1 MTRLA
6 LLAVIAMASLGQPQ
20 TWPIRSLAVEGNRL
34 YSSEEILAL
43 TGLVIGQPGNQ
54 RVFEAARDRLIS
66 TGAFETVGFRF
77 GPAPSRDG
85 YAVVFEVAEI
95 EQVYPIR
102 FEFLETPD
110 QELRLHLET
119 VEPLFREKIP
129 GTQEAIARYAGHL
142 ERYLAQKG
150 RDVRVTGELTA
161 DRPGELYVMFRP
173 AGAMPVVADVD
184 FTGNQ
189 VIPTGTLREAI
200 RGVAVGS
207 RYTES
212 RMRELLDAS
221 IRPLYEARGRLRV
234 TFPRIT
240 AERAPGDI
248 RGLKITVE
256 VNEGET
262 YELGDVKVE
271 GTASLDQ
278 ELVKVAALKIGDLA
292 NFQEVAAAIERVNAR
307 LRRDGHLKVVTR
319 AERRLDDERRT
330 VDLVLV
336 VEPGPQ
342 YTFGSLRVEG
352 LDLHGEHEIR
362 RIWGL
367 KTGEPFPAGYPDF
380 FLEQVR
386 ERGLFDNLRE
396 ARAQV
401 KLNDQALTAD
411 VTLIFNPP
419 RPERPPSTFDDPLT
433 RKPRP

>member
-1 MTRLA
+1 MRL
-6 LLAVIAMASLGQPQ
+6 LVIAFCCLSVWAQQ
-20 TWPIRSLAVEGNRL
+20 ETWPIRSLAVEGNRM
-34 YSSEEILAL
+34 YSSEQILAL
-43 TGLVIGQPGNQ
+43 TGLAIGQPASR
-54 RVFEAARDRLIS
+54 RVFEEARDRLIAI
-66 TGAFETVGFRF
+66 GAFETVGFRY
-77 GPAPSRDG
+77 GPAPSGDG

-102 FEFLETPD
+102 FEFLEAPERD
-110 QELRLHLET
+110 LRLHLQAA
-119 VEPLFREKIP
+119 EPLFAEKIP
-129 GTQEAIARYAGHL
+129 GTKEVITRYASHL
-142 ERYLAQKG
+142 ERYFADRGQQVKI
-150 RDVRVTGELTA
+150 TGELTA
-161 DRPGELYVMFRP
+161 DRPDELYVMFRP

-189 VIPTGTLREAI
+189 VIPTGVLREAI
-200 RGVAVGS
+200 RGVAIGS

-212 RMRELLDAS
+212 RFREFLEAS

-234 TFPRIT
+234 SFPRIT
-240 AERAPGDI
+240 SERAPGDV

-256 VNEGET
+256 VNEGQT

-271 GTASLDQ
+271 GAGTLDQ
-278 ELVKVAALKIGDLA
+278 ELLRAAALKIGDLA
-292 NFQEVAAAIERVNAR
+292 NFQEVSAAIERVNAR
-307 LRRDGHLKVVTR
+307 MRRDGYLKVATR
-319 AERRLDDERRT
+319 AERRLNDEHRK

-342 YTFGSLRVEG
+342 YSFGALRIEG

-367 KTGEPFPAGYPDF
+367 KPGEPFPADYPNF

-396 ARAQV
+396 ARAEV
-401 KLNDQALTAD
+401 KLNDAALTAD
-411 VTLIFNPP
+411 VTLLFNPP
-419 RPERPPSTFDDPLT
+419 RPQRLPSTFDDPLR

>member
-1 MTRLA
+1 MRL
-6 LLAVIAMASLGQPQ
+6 LLVAFVSLIALGQQ
-20 TWPIRSLAVEGNRL
+20 QSWPIRSLAIEGNRL
-34 YSSEEILAL
+34 YPSEQILAL
-43 TGLVIGQPGNQ
+43 TGLAIGQPGNQ
-54 RVFEAARDRLIS
+54 RLFEQARDRLLA
-66 TGAFETVGFRF
+66 TGVFETVGFRY

-102 FEFLETPD
+102 FEFLEVPD
-110 QELRLHLET
+110 RELRLYLET
-119 VEPLFREKIP
+119 AEPLFRETIP
-129 GTQEAIARYAGHL
+129 GTKEVIARYAAHL
-142 ERYLAQKG
+142 ERYLKETG
-150 RDVRVTGELTA
+150 RDVKITGELTS

-200 RGVAVGS
+200 RGVAIGS

-212 RMRELLDAS
+212 RFREFLEAS

-234 TFPRIT
+234 AFPKIT
-240 AERAPGDI
+240 SERAPGDI

-262 YELGDVKVE
+262 YELGDVRVE

-278 ELVKVAALKIGDLA
+278 ELLQAAALKIGDLA
-292 NFQEVAAAIERVNAR
+292 NFQEVSAAIERVNAR
-307 LRRDGHLKVVTR
+307 MRRDGYLKVATR
-319 AERRLDDERRT
+319 AERRLDDERRK

-342 YTFGSLRVEG
+342 YHFGTLRIEG

-367 KTGEPFPAGYPDF
+367 KPGEPFPADYPDF
-380 FLEQVR
+380 FLDQVR

-396 ARAQV
+396 ARAEV
-401 KLNDQALTAD
+401 KLNDAALTAD
-411 VTLIFNPP
+411 VTLLFNPP
-419 RPERPPSTFDDPLT
+419 RPERPPSTFDDPLR

>member
-1 MTRLA
+1 MRFL
-6 LLAVIAMASLGQPQ
+6 VIALSCISAWAQQG
-20 TWPIRSLAVEGNRL
+20 TWPIRSLAVEGNRM
-34 YSSEEILAL
+34 YSSEQILAL
-43 TGLVIGQPGNQ
+43 TGLAIGQPASR
-54 RVFEAARDRLIS
+54 RVFEDARDRLIA
-66 TGAFETVGFRF
+66 TGVFETVGFRY

-85 YAVVFEVAEI
+85 YAVVFEVVEI

-102 FEFLETPD
+102 FEFLEAPERD
-110 QELRLHLET
+110 LRRYLQAA
-119 VEPLFREKIP
+119 EPLFAEKIP
-129 GTQEAIARYAGHL
+129 GTKEVITRYASHL
-142 ERYLAQKG
+142 ERYFQETGQEVKI
-150 RDVRVTGELTA
+150 TGELTA
-161 DRPGELYVMFRP
+161 DRPDELYVMFRP

-184 FTGNQ
+184 FTGNE
-189 VIPTGTLREAI
+189 VIPTGVLREAI

-212 RMRELLDAS
+212 RFRELLEAS

-234 TFPRIT
+234 SFPRISS
-240 AERAPGDI
+240 ERAPGDI

-256 VNEGET
+256 VNEGQT

-278 ELVKVAALKIGDLA
+278 ELLRTAALKIGDLA
-292 NFQEVAAAIERVNAR
+292 NFQEVSAAIERVNAR
-307 LRRDGHLKVVTR
+307 MRRDGYLKVATR
-319 AERRLDDERRT
+319 AERRLDDERRK

-342 YTFGSLRVEG
+342 YHFGRLRIEG

-367 KTGEPFPAGYPDF
+367 KPGEPFPADYPNF

-396 ARAQV
+396 ARAEV
-401 KLNDQALTAD
+401 KLNDAALTAD
-411 VTLIFNPP
+411 VTLLFNPP
-419 RPERPPSTFDDPLT
+419 RPERLPSTFDDPLR